1 MKIPKP
7 FIAILLAALPA
18 LLASCAKGFQPDD
31 YTAYFGGEVTN
42 RTGDYVLL
50 YRGDE
55 LVDSIQIGRDNRFF
69 RKFDSLAP
77 GMYTFR
83 HDPEYQYVYF
93 DKNDSLM
100 VTINSRDFDESIVF
114 SGRGDQKNNFLME
127 FWLRNEKDRDNMFP
141 IYELDLRA
149 FNRAIDSVYKS
160 NSAFYIRHKQDLK
173 WHDGFDRYA
182 RALLDFPHYSRKELY
197 PLVHHMR
204 TGNDVV
210 EQLPPDYYAF
220 RRNIDFNNAELSGY
234 SPFVR
239 YLSFMLN
246 NMADINY
253 HNHFSQ
259 QDLAL
264 KTNTNKL
271 IIADTLIKNAKIRNS
286 LLNNIAFN
294 YLLEDQNAGNNQ
306 KFLET
311 YNRLSTDRAQ
321 KQEILEIGRA
331 INALA
336 VGKKLPPVTLVDAQG
351 KEIAS
356 DEVARGKCV
365 IFFWTE
371 NAAAHLVESHK
382 KVIELRKRYPEYKY
396 IAVNLDPNHQQ
407 WRSMLEK
414 YNFGPITELRCKD
427 FDKEVRIK
435 WAITKI
441 HRTIVLDSDST
452 IKNAFTNLFDNGFE
466 QNLEK

>member
-1 MKIPKP
+1 MKTVRP
-7 FIAILLAALPA
+7 FIAIIQAALPA
-18 LLASCAKGFQPDD
+18 LLLAGCATGFDADD

-50 YRGDE
+50 YRGDD

-83 HDPEYQYVYF
+83 HEPEYQYVYF

-141 IYELDLRA
+141 IFELDLPQ
-149 FNRAIDSVYKS
+149 FNRAIDSVYKA
-160 NSAFYIRHKQDLK
+160 NSQFYIRNKQELK
-173 WHDGFDRYA
+173 WHDAFDRYA

-197 PLVHHMR
+197 PIVHHMR
-204 TGNDVV
+204 TGKDVV
-210 EQLPPDYYAF
+210 EQLPADYYVF

-253 HNHFSQ
+253 HNHFTQ

-271 IIADTLIKNAKIRNS
+271 VIADTLIRNAKIRNA
-286 LLNNIAFN
+286 LLNQIAFN

-311 YNRLSTDRAQ
+311 YNRLSTDRTQ
-321 KQEILEIGRA
+321 KEEILEIGRA

-336 VGKKLPPVTLVDAQG
+336 VGRELPAVTLVDARG
-351 KEIAS
+351 MEISSAS
-356 DEVARGKCV
+356 VARGKCV

-382 KVIELRKRYPEYKY
+382 KIIDLRKRFPDYKY
-396 IAVNLDPNHQQ
+396 IAVNVDHNHEQ
-407 WRSMLEK
+407 WKEMLEK

-441 HRTIVLDSDST
+441 HRTIILNADGT

-466 QNLEK
+466 KNLE